1 MEPKVVNLSADY
13 KTRAAELPG
22 FFRDVFSASESEEE
36 GRVVSALAAD
46 LLKSTPEDD
55 LLGVLA
61 MDRDA
66 LAGCILFSRLHY
78 DQDPRQVFL
87 MSPVA
92 VRTDR
97 QKSGI
102 GQKLIGFG
110 LEQLRLHGVDFVTT
124 YGDPAYYSKTGFQP
138 ITESIAKPPMPL
150 SMPHGWLGQSLSG
163 DETPIEGPSRC
174 VSAFN
179 RPELW

>member
-1 MEPKVVNLSADY
+1 MLNLNADF
-13 KTRAAELPG
+13 KARAVELPEL
-22 FFRDVFSASESEEE
+22 FREVFTASESEDE
-36 GRVVSALAAD
+36 GRAVSALAAD
-46 LLKSTPEDD
+46 LLNTTPDDD

-61 MDRDA
+61 MDRDV
-66 LAGCILFSRLHY
+66 LVGCILFSRLHY

-110 LEQLRLHGVDFVTT
+110 LEQLRLHGVDFVVS
-124 YGDPAYYSKTGFQP
+124 YGDPAYYGKTGFQT
-138 ITESIAKPPMPL
+138 ITEEVAQPPMPL
-150 SMPHGWLGQSLSG
+150 SMPQGWIGQTLSG
-163 DETPIEGPSRC
+163 DQKPIEGPSRC